1 MLAPE
6 PEPEQVKMTMSTT
19 DELRAR
25 RTLDASPQHTPSDML
40 CSGPTIQL
48 PVRMRKRA

>member
-19 DELRAR
+19 DELRSSHSGR
-25 RTLDASPQHTPSDML
+25 EASAYASDML